1 MGGRVHHFVEPPGG
15 SRVENELVKLKKSIY
30 YQRNKDVTAAWANAI
45 SLYCF
50 TFKFQFMAKTTFNA
64 NIVACPEGQDYK
76 TWIKSQMSDCKNP
89 FASQCPFKQNQEVEF
104 ENIVPVSWEHEKFG
118 TGKYLAI
125 KFKGIDATL
134 SLSSLLKTDNAY
146 KDQNDKNISTIK
158 NVGGLAKIVKDGRF
172 DDNLIDAIYS
182 FFAKGKFKIKLT
194 TYYRPVSYSSTLKN
208 SNLMNVVKVE
218 E

>member
-1 MGGRVHHFVEPPGG
+1 MLPLRGRTQFRFIV
-15 SRVENELVKLKKSIY
+15 
-30 YQRNKDVTAAWANAI
+30 
-45 SLYCF
+45 SLLNF
-50 TFKFQFMAKTTFNA
+50 NFMAKTTFNA
-64 NIVACPEGQDYK
+64 NIVNCPEGQDYK

-89 FASQCPFKQNQEVEF
+89 FASQCPFKQDQEVEF
-104 ENIVPVSWEHEKFG
+104 ENIVPVSWEHDKFG
-118 TGKYLAI
+118 SGKYLAI

-194 TYYRPVSYSSTLKN
+194 TYYRPVSYSSTLKE

>member
-1 MGGRVHHFVEPPGG
+1 
-15 SRVENELVKLKKSIY
+15 
-30 YQRNKDVTAAWANAI
+30 
-45 SLYCF
+45 
-50 TFKFQFMAKTTFNA
+50 MAKTTFNA
-64 NIVACPEGQDYK
+64 NIVSCPEGQDYK

-89 FASQCPFKQNQEVEF
+89 FASQCPFKDKQEVEF

-125 KFKGIDATL
+125 KFKGLDATL

-194 TYYRPVSYSSTLKN
+194 TYYRPVSYSSTLKT